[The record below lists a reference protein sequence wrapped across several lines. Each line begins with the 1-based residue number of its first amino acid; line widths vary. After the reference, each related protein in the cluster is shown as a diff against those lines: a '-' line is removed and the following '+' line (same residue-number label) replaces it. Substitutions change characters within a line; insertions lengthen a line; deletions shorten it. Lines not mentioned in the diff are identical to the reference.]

1 MRNHMAAGW
10 FYSPKQIASYFGTRI
25 TSLKPPKI
33 RPENPVRVL
42 RQLNRYQWSMFL
54 LGFTAWMWDAVDF
67 YTVSI
72 CLTEI
77 AQDFGLENSQVSWAL
92 TVSLMLRAVGA
103 LLFGAFADRYG
114 CKWPMMVAL
123 SLFVVLELAT
133 GFCRNLPQL
142 LAVRSLYGIA
152 MGGMYGPAA
161 STALSDVPYD
171 ARGVLSGLYQIGF
184 AVGSLL
190 ASVLYR
196 ALVPTTSHGW
206 RSLFWFSAAPP
217 LFIMVFRWYMP
228 ETSHFQALR
237 AKRAE
242 QKRAAGEEADTAKRA
257 ASAGWGAGLA
267 AFGRESGR
275 AIRENWVL
283 FVYMVVLMAAFNSC
297 SHGSQDLYP
306 TFLKSQ
312 VGLDA
317 THVVIVTVAGQLGS
331 IVGSSVMGYLSTF
344 SGRRLIMLVSC
355 VVGGAL
361 VPAFVIPRRM
371 GILVATSLLEQAFVS
386 GVWGPVPIH
395 LMELSP
401 PALRTTVV
409 GLTYQLGNLAS
420 SASATIQAVLGERF
434 PLPAAPAG
442 DDKAGGGARHDY
454 GKVMVV
460 FMACVW
466 ALLFVLLLAG
476 PEMSQDERD
485 EEAETARKL
494 EEDRGGRLCRR
505 RGCLSPEDAGVSEK

>member
-1 MRNHMAAGW
+1 
-10 FYSPKQIASYFGTRI
+10 
-25 TSLKPPKI
+25 
-33 RPENPVRVL
+33 
-42 RQLNRYQWSMFL
+42 
-54 LGFTAWMWDAVDF
+54 
-67 YTVSI
+67 
-72 CLTEI
+72 
-77 AQDFGLENSQVSWAL
+77 
-92 TVSLMLRAVGA
+92 MLRAVGA
-103 LLFGAFADRYG
+103 LIFGAFADRYG

-184 AVGSLL
+184 AVGCLL

-217 LFIMVFRWYMP
+217 LLIMVFRWHMP
-228 ETSHFQALR
+228 ETSHFQALCAR
-237 AKRAE
+237 RAE
-242 QKRAAGEEADTAKRA
+242 QKRARGEEADAPPLPQVAA
-257 ASAGWGAGLA
+257 ASTRLGADLT
-267 AFGRESGR
+267 AFGKESGK
-275 AIRENWVL
+275 AIRDNWVL
-283 FVYMVVLMAAFNSC
+283 FVYMVVLMTAFNSC

-312 VGLDA
+312 VGIDA
-317 THVVIVTVAGQLGS
+317 THVVVVTVAGQLGS
-331 IVGSSVMGYLSTF
+331 IVGSGIMGHLSTF
-344 SGRRLIMLVSC
+344 TGRRLVMLLSC
-355 VVGGAL
+355 IVGGAL
-361 VPAFVIPRRM
+361 VPAFVIPRDM
-371 GILVATSLLEQAFVS
+371 GTLVATSLLEQAFVS

-401 PALRTTVV
+401 PALRTTAV

-420 SASATIQAVLGERF
+420 SASATIQAVIGERF
-434 PLPAAPAG
+434 PLPAPSAAVAG
-442 DDKAGGGARHDY
+442 EKASGGARYDY
-454 GKVMVV
+454 GKVIIV
-460 FMACVW
+460 FMASVW

-476 PEMSQDERD
+476 PEMSQEER
-485 EEAETARKL
+485 EQEAENARKL
-494 EEDRGGRLCRR
+494 EALRTET
-505 RGCLSPEDAGVSEK
+505 GVSVHGAGTRPGKPPLA